1 MAESTDTAPPR
12 GRAALPLPRVGD
24 LSEQQQRG
32 AACVWCATLLTAETA
47 VDLGERRIRVLDSH
61 VTAFPRGCRPCTATA
76 AYRALLDHAEGCR
89 TCKDS
94 AQGCDRG
101 HALQQLA
108 KQGRATT

>member
-12 GRAALPLPRVGD
+12 GRAALPLPKVGD

-47 VDLGERRIRVLDSH
+47 VDLGERRIRVLDSY

-76 AYRALLDHAEGCR
+76 AYRALLDHAPTCEQCIDDVDRCDTGTALRRLIREGR
-89 TCKDS
+89 
-94 AQGCDRG
+94 R
-101 HALQQLA
+101 
-108 KQGRATT
+108 